1 MHVLRWWRLRSAAF
15 VAAAL
20 VAALVAAG
28 LVAPQAQASAG
39 TGAPGRA
46 CSGYVGLTFDDGPTP
61 GNTPALLAALRT
73 AGLRATMF
81 NVGQN
86 VEANPDLTRAQVAAG
101 MWIGDHSWDH
111 PHMTQLTAE
120 QQDAQISRTQDV
132 VARVTG
138 ATPRLFRPPYLE
150 TDDGLRA
157 VELRHGLTEINADVD
172 SQDWNNATAD
182 QIAAKARQ
190 LRSGDVI
197 LMHDWPA
204 NTVQAIPRIAA
215 DLRERGL
222 CAGRISPV
230 TGRAVAPGATCA
242 AAYRTIAARD
252 GAFRGEVVVTNTGS
266 TPLDGWRVT
275 LTLPAGARISSLKN
289 GVATGATGTVT
300 VTGTPHNSAVGAGRS
315 TAFGLTGTGD
325 GAVAGVTC
333 ADPSGDTLA
342 RARTVGRVED
352 LGDSVR
358 YTWPGITFEGRFQGS
373 GVGIELNDA
382 ANDYDVQID
391 GGAPVTLRTPGR
403 TTHWVT
409 GLGGG
414 VHTVRLAKRTES
426 PWTPGEFGGFV
437 AAPGGRVLAPPA
449 ARARQIEFIGDSWTA
464 GYGNMSTSRD
474 CSASGGIN
482 PNSNAD
488 QTFGALT
495 ARALNA
501 DHQLTAWSGMGMVRN
516 YNGSSPGTDFRT
528 YYDRTL
534 QAAGTA
540 AWQPPRTWRPQVVV
554 VGLGINDFSTP
565 LNPGEP
571 WADTAALAADF
582 RAAYLGFLAKLRLRY
597 GPGTSIVLTYP
608 TMSGTPLADSV
619 QQVVRER
626 NSQGDTRVSALHYDN
641 DALGLDLLGCDW
653 HPSLHDHRLLAG
665 ALGRFIGT
673 LPVRW

>member
-15 VAAAL
+15 V
-20 VAALVAAG
+20 VAALVAAS
-28 LVAPQAQASAG
+28 LVAPGGRASAG
-39 TGAPGRA
+39 TAAPGRA

-73 AGLRATMF
+73 PGPRATMF

-86 VEANPDLTRAQVAAG
+86 VEAYPDLTREQVAAG

-132 VARVTG
+132 IARVTG

-182 QIAAKARQ
+182 
-190 LRSGDVI
+190 
-197 LMHDWPA
+197 
-204 NTVQAIPRIAA
+204 
-215 DLRERGL
+215 LRERGL
-222 CAGRISPV
+222 
-230 TGRAVAPGATCA
+230 
-242 AAYRTIAARD
+242 
-252 GAFRGEVVVTNTGS
+252 
-266 TPLDGWRVT
+266 
-275 LTLPAGARISSLKN
+275 
-289 GVATGATGTVT
+289 
-300 VTGTPHNSAVGAGRS
+300 
-315 TAFGLTGTGD
+315 
-325 GAVAGVTC
+325 C

-342 RARTVGRVED
+342 RARTAGRVED
-352 LGDSVR
+352 SGDSVR
-358 YTWPGITFEGRFQGS
+358 YTWPGITFEGRFQGT

-619 QQVVRER
+619 EQVVRER
-626 NSQGDTRVSALHYDN
+626 NSQGDRRVSALHYDN

>member
-1 MHVLRWWRLRSAAF
+1 MAAL
-15 VAAAL
+15 AAASL
-20 VAALVAAG
+20 A
-28 LVAPQAQASAG
+28 APQARASAG
-39 TGAPGRA
+39 TSAPGRA

-61 GNTPALLAALRT
+61 GNTPALLSALRN

-86 VEANPDLTRAQVAAG
+86 VEAYPDLTREQVAAG

-132 VARVTG
+132 IARVTG

-182 QIAAKARQ
+182 QIAAKAGQ

-230 TGRAVAPGATCA
+230 TGRAVAPGNTCA

-252 GAFRGEVVVTNTGS
+252 GAFRGEVVVTNTGT

-275 LTLPAGARISSLKN
+275 LTLPAGVRISALWN

-300 VTGTPHNSAVGAGRS
+300 VTGTHHNSAVGPGRS

-325 GAVAGVTC
+325 GTVAGATC

-342 RARTVGRVED
+342 RARTAGRVEN

-358 YTWPGITFEGRFQGS
+358 YTWPGITFEGRFQGT
-373 GVGIELNDA
+373 GVGIELNDT

-391 GGAPVTLRTPGR
+391 GAAPVTLRTPGR

-414 VHTVRLAKRTES
+414 VHTVRLVKRTES

-449 ARARQIEFIGDSWTA
+449 ARTRQIEFIGDSWTA

-540 AWQPPRTWRPQVVV
+540 AWQPPKTWRPQVVV

-565 LNPGEP
+565 LNPGEQ

-582 RAAYLGFLAKLRLRY
+582 RAAYLDFLAKLRLRY

-619 QQVVRER
+619 EQVVRER
-626 NSQGDTRVSALHYDN
+626 NSQGDRRVSALHYDN
-641 DALGLDLLGCDW
+641 DALGFDLLGCDW

>member
-1 MHVLRWWRLRSAAF
+1 MHVLRWWRTRG
-15 VAAAL
+15 AAL
-20 VAALVAAG
+20 VVAALVAAG
-28 LVAPQAQASAG
+28 LVAPAAPAAAG
-39 TGAPGRA
+39 GGGPAHA

-86 VEANPDLTRAQVAAG
+86 VAANPDLTRQQVAAG
-101 MWIGDHSWDH
+101 MWIGDHTWDH

-132 VARVTG
+132 LARVTG
-138 ATPRLFRPPYLE
+138 AAPRLFRPPYLE

-182 QIAAKARQ
+182 QIAAKARE
-190 LRSGDVI
+190 LRPGDVI

-215 DLRERGL
+215 DLRGRGL

-230 TGRAVAPGATCA
+230 TGRAVAPG
-242 AAYRTIAARD
+242 D
-252 GAFRGEVVVTNTGS
+252 
-266 TPLDGWRVT
+266 TP
-275 LTLPAGARISSLKN
+275 
-289 GVATGATGTVT
+289 
-300 VTGTPHNSAVGAGRS
+300 
-315 TAFGLTGTGD
+315 
-325 GAVAGVTC
+325 
-333 ADPSGDTLA
+333 A
-342 RARTVGRVED
+342 RARTAGRVED

-358 YTWPGITFEGRFQGS
+358 YTWPGITFEGRFQGT

-414 VHTVRLAKRTES
+414 VHTVRLVKRTES

-474 CSASGGIN
+474 CSATGGIN
-482 PNSNAD
+482 PNSDAD
-488 QTFGALT
+488 QTFGART

-571 WADTAALAADF
+571 WAGTAALAADF

-597 GPGTSIVLTYP
+597 GPGTFLVLTYP

-653 HPSLHDHRLLAG
+653 HPSLHDHRLLAN
-665 ALGRFIGT
+665 ALGRHLRT
-673 LPVRW
+673 LPIRW

>member
-20 VAALVAAG
+20 VAALVAAA
-28 LVAPQAQASAG
+28 LVAPRARASAG

-86 VEANPDLTRAQVAAG
+86 VEAYPDLTRQQVRAG

-132 VARVTG
+132 ITRVTG

-150 TDDGLRA
+150 TDEGLRA

-182 QIAAKARQ
+182 QIAAKARE

-204 NTVQAIPRIAA
+204 NTVRAIPRIAA

-230 TGRAVAPGATCA
+230 TGRAVAPGHT
-242 AAYRTIAARD
+242 
-252 GAFRGEVVVTNTGS
+252 
-266 TPLDGWRVT
+266 
-275 LTLPAGARISSLKN
+275 PAGAR
-289 GVATGATGTVT
+289 
-300 VTGTPHNSAVGAGRS
+300 
-315 TAFGLTGTGD
+315 TA
-325 GAVAGVTC
+325 
-333 ADPSGDTLA
+333 
-342 RARTVGRVED
+342 GRVED

-358 YTWPGITFEGRFQGS
+358 YTWPGVTFEGRFQGT

-619 QQVVRER
+619 QQIVRER